1 MEGKRE
7 RKRKK
12 NVYTFL
18 PRHSD
23 SNRSCGGQLRTY
35 KVLGQLNSNTTVV
48 LHSCQQPL
56 DFFNCRVQRN
66 QDILPQRR
74 QGLRVI
80 EIFTHH
86 WFQVANAEKHGAVG
100 ALVYADP
107 SFSAQQGYEAS
118 QVYPKG
124 WWLPPS
130 GIQEGS
136 ILFSS
141 YVGDPLTPVLPSTKG
156 MYRRRENESML
167 PKIPAQPISY
177 EAAMELLQRLG
188 GILRYHCY
196 FTFSFLFYQIIVLR
210 SI

>member
-1 MEGKRE
+1 M
-7 RKRKK
+7 
-12 NVYTFL
+12 
-18 PRHSD
+18 
-23 SNRSCGGQLRTY
+23 
-35 KVLGQLNSNTTVV
+35 
-48 LHSCQQPL
+48 
-56 DFFNCRVQRN
+56 
-66 QDILPQRR
+66 
-74 QGLRVI
+74 
-80 EIFTHH
+80 
-86 WFQVANAEKHGAVG
+86 QVANAEKHGAVG

-124 WWLPPS
+124 PWLPPS

-156 MYRRRENESML
+156 MYRRRANESML

-196 FTFSFLFYQIIVLR
+196 FTFSFLFLSNHRSSWYLASHADVLR
-210 SI
+210 AWPLAVRNERLTNPQKRL